1 MADYNEGTVLVEEG
15 IGRMQGQPD
24 VTFTRTTTTG
34 GRQDFAGARPVM
46 FIPRSNVEQGDNREF
61 RDLANGNEL
70 FYGVVSDL
78 STQVTTL
85 VNDPPISTPIDM
97 RPGQTVERNY
107 TTRTTI
113 VAKADNSTTTVT
125 STVQERFTYT
135 GLQTLQTAMGTF
147 NVCKFNT
154 DQVIVS
160 ATSGTVQAN
169 YQLWVAAD
177 GPYRG
182 RTIKTAD
189 SASNGV
195 PSTVEMTKITY
206 TSK

>member
-24 VTFTRTTTTG
+24 IAFTRTTTTG
-34 GRQDFAGARPVM
+34 GRRDFAGAQPVM
-46 FIPRSNVEQGDNREF
+46 FIPRSNVEIGDNREF
-61 RDLANGNEL
+61 RDLVNGNEVV
-70 FYGVVSDL
+70 YGVVSDL

-85 VNDPPISTPIDM
+85 VNDPPISTPMDM

-107 TTRTTI
+107 TARTTI

-125 STVQERFTYT
+125 STVQERFTFT
-135 GLQTLQTAMGTF
+135 GLQTVQTALGTF

-160 ATSGTVQAN
+160 PNSGTVQAN
-169 YQLWVAAD
+169 FQLWTVSE

-182 RTIKTAD
+182 RTIKIA
-189 SASNGV
+189 SSSSNGL
-195 PSTVEMTKITY
+195 PSTTELTKITY

>member
-1 MADYNEGTVLVEEG
+1 
-15 IGRMQGQPD
+15 
-24 VTFTRTTTTG
+24 
-34 GRQDFAGARPVM
+34 
-46 FIPRSNVEQGDNREF
+46 
-61 RDLANGNEL
+61 
-70 FYGVVSDL
+70 
-78 STQVTTL
+78 
-85 VNDPPISTPIDM
+85 M

-169 YQLWVAAD
+169 FQLWTVAD

-182 RTIKTAD
+182 RTIKIAS
-189 SASNGV
+189 SASNGL
-195 PSTVEMTKITY
+195 PSTTELTKITY